1 MILPLTICDPN
12 FVNVL
17 AGKVAKSDS
26 NGRNGEEDKRVPDL
40 TIAGSSTVQFPIEID
55 RNLIEMF

>member
-17 AGKVAKSDS
+17 AGKVAKSD
-26 NGRNGEEDKRVPDL
+26 RNGEEDKRVPDL
-40 TIAGSSTVQFPIEID
+40 TIVGSSTVQFPIEID